1 MDMRTRL
8 TSKLLQATSDKTELN
23 KRALQWKKSFAE
35 VDKVLSGSKKK
46 EEKK

>member
-8 TSKLLQATSDKTELN
+8 TSKLLQATSDKTDLN